1 MSKEGYKEVILAVH
15 GIWFLVQLMDVL
27 LAVDGFIPS
36 NINQMAQLIGTK
48 FVWLHVASRRPL
60 VLTMLNLSP
69 LWLD

>member
-36 NINQMAQLIGTK
+36 NINQMTQLIGTK
-48 FVWLHVASRRPL
+48 LTQMHATSHKPL
-60 VLTMLNLSP
+60 VLTMLRLSL
-69 LWLD
+69 LWTD